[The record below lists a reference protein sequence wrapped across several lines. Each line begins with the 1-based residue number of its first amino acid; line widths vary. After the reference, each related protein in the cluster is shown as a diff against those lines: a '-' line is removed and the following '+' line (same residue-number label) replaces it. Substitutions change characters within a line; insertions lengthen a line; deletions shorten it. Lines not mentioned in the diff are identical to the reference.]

1 VWGGINSKGNEMA
14 ESKFTKGPLSVKENN
29 WQDDPWEIFAGDTYI
44 GVAIETGTEGEAKA
58 NAELWAD
65 APRMLEVLDTLYD
78 CVDHEKLLPSQLD
91 AYHRARELLAKHGG

>member
-1 VWGGINSKGNEMA
+1 MMP

-58 NAELWAD
+58 NAELMAD
-65 APRMLEVLDTLYD
+65 APRMLEVLRTLHD
-78 CVDHEKLLPSQLD
+78 FALPLRERGLAAESEQAFADARALL
-91 AYHRARELLAKHGG
+91 EKHGG

>member
-1 VWGGINSKGNEMA
+1 MA
-14 ESKFTKGPLSVKENN
+14 ESKFTEGPYRVSNSFEGGDRELWIYSDTTYLGSVANSSM
-29 WQDDPWEIFAGDTYI
+29 DPQEIA
-44 GVAIETGTEGEAKA
+44 A

-78 CVDHEKLLPSQLD
+78 CVDHEKLLSSQLD